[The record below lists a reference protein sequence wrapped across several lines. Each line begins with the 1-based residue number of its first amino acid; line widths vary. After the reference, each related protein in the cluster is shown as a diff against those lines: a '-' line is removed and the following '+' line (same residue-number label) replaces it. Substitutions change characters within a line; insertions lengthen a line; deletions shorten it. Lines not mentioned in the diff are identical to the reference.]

1 MVEWYGFM
9 IQISKRYNYLFI
21 QKYNLIRKPR
31 NESKGMLYDKDFA
44 LSLQKRIFMLRKI
57 AILTIILSQV
67 VFAQAQEIKFGVHI
81 DPFISLLDSD
91 YSKVEGAAV
100 NGGGEIGV
108 EIEYRFS
115 DNYALTFGID
125 FALNRGGSLL
135 YKYGGIV
142 LPNSDFDNRSS
153 FKGVGGNT
161 LTSNA
166 AVDMFA
172 FTKINYR
179 LNYIEL
185 PIGLKLRTNELG
197 GTYLRAFFHIPL
209 IKIGVPVTA
218 GAKIFAPDAAAS
230 GFEDDLNP
238 TKVGIPQADGSV
250 VEPNVWRDITPIQI
264 SIGAGAGVEYTPNQ
278 DGGLRIYAGFYYTAG
293 IIDVTGGIPA
303 SDITFTAPQTASN
316 PIPETQN
323 RNPRNGLHNIAL
335 RIGVIF

>member
-1 MVEWYGFM
+1 M

-31 NESKGMLYDKDFA
+31 NESKGRFYDKDFA

-81 DPFISLLDSD
+81 DPFISLMDSD

-115 DNYALTFGID
+115 DNYALTFGVD

-135 YKYGGIV
+135 YKYGGVI
-142 LPNSDFDNRSS
+142 LPNTDFDNRSS
-153 FKGVGGNT
+153 FEYAGGT
-161 LTSNA
+161 TILANA
-166 AVDMFA
+166 PVDMMA

-179 LNYIEL
+179 LNYVEL

-197 GTYLRAFFHIPL
+197 GSYLRAFFHIPL
-209 IKIGVPVTA
+209 IKIGIPVTA
-218 GAKIFAPDAAAS
+218 GAKVFSPDATAD
-230 GFEDDLNP
+230 GFEDDRG
-238 TKVGIPQADGSV
+238 TGKVHIPQSDGSI
-250 VEPNVWRDITPIQI
+250 VEPNVWKDITPIQI

-303 SDITFTAPQTASN
+303 SDIAFTAAQTPSN
-316 PIPETQN
+316 LTPETQN